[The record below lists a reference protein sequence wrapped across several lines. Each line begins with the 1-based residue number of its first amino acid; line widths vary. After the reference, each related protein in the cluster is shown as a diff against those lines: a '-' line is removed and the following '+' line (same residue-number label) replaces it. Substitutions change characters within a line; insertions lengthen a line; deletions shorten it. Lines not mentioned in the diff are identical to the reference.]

1 MEPETLISLHT
12 YGRPPYPVCDPGVV
26 AEVSEYWGKRLV
38 RRKNWSRIPD
48 LRRTFSDRCRYDLRR
63 LCQGLDEPGVF
74 EKLASAG
81 LIEIR
86 YHRPETR
93 IGWFIPWEF
102 LLSSATEN
110 ERRSTLLVIRQLVC
124 RTPGRDQSSGLH
136 SLLVCRNNPG
146 YLGRHYHDNSLQ
158 REENV
163 VEVHLGL
170 EPLPSLHNETLASMT
185 QKIGAANPDVIHVSG
200 VDGRQAAGFASPE
213 LGLCLPE
220 SDSMIVAGP
229 NGGVVAATSDL
240 LAPAV
245 CAGTVS
251 KPAFVGLNFVYSG
264 GDIAPSMVLN
274 GAYGALGFLG
284 DFEDIAA
291 EDFYFNFYLALRLSS
306 WNLLDA
312 LRLAWFQSSTRYNE
326 RLRGTGVVLWCRAS
340 LLDSVGP
347 GIALDPSGAGS
358 PPTNL
363 LRSFERELE
372 QTIPQSE
379 WPNVR
384 AFAKP
389 LEQINYSMLHN
400 NRSLFEYFFV
410 RKPQVVGS
418 LKDLKIDVTLHAGRE
433 PMSFHTSGD
442 VSGSIWPLE
451 DVVRLPLT
459 STLVRTLQ
467 EIARTQLS
475 VEVKWNGRS
484 VLDQS
489 FSVSLMPIEQWKN
502 DDANRKWLPSF
513 VLPRD
518 PSVTEVIDL
527 AQPYLTALTD
537 SIETGFDGYQKD
549 AVACQVTAIWWA
561 LIGNMSLGYIGA
573 PPSYGTDTQR
583 LRSPSSVLKGKRG
596 TCIDLALLLASCLEY
611 IDLNPLLFL
620 FKGHAFAGY
629 YKTAESSKP
638 VYEWVA
644 ESGDA
649 GADPWVLGKSF
660 HSTLMDLIKQGEIV
674 PIETTGLAKK
684 WSLKHA
690 IEEAQAR
697 LAAVQEFEWLMDIK
711 LARERG
717 VTPLPLPYQV

>member
-1 MEPETLISLHT
+1 MEAETLISLNT
-12 YGRPPYPVCDPGVV
+12 FGCPPYIVCDAGVV

-38 RRKNWSRIPD
+38 RRNNWSRIPD

-63 LCQGLDEPGVF
+63 LCQGLDQPGAF
-74 EKLASAG
+74 ERLASAG

-93 IGWFIPWEF
+93 IGWCIPWEF

-110 ERRSTLLVIRQLVC
+110 DRRSTLLVIRQLEC
-124 RTPGRDQSSGLH
+124 GTPGRDHSSGLQ
-136 SLLVCRNNPG
+136 SLLVCKNNPG
-146 YLGRHYHDNSLQ
+146 YLGRQYHDNSLQ

-170 EPLPSLHNETLASMT
+170 KSLPSLHNDTLSAMT
-185 QKIGAANPDVIHVSG
+185 QKIGGVSPDVIHVSG
-200 VDGRQAAGFASPE
+200 VDGRQAASFD
-213 LGLCLPE
+213 LPE
-220 SDSMIVAGP
+220 PGLSLPEGDSIIVAGP
-229 NGGVVAATSDL
+229 NGGLVAATSDL
-240 LAPAV
+240 LAPAL
-245 CAGTVS
+245 CAGAS

-291 EDFYFNFYLALRLSS
+291 EDFYFNFYLALRLSN

-326 RLRGTGVVLWCRAS
+326 RLRGTGVVLWSRVS
-340 LLDSVGP
+340 LMNSAGA

-372 QTIPQSE
+372 QPIPQSE

-475 VEVKWNGRS
+475 VEVKWNGQS

-489 FSVSLMPIEQWKN
+489 FPVSLMPIEEWKN
-502 DDANRKWLPSF
+502 DAANRKWLPSF

-518 PSVTEVIDL
+518 PSVADVIDL
-527 AQPYLTALTD
+527 AQPYLNALTD
-537 SIETGFDGYQKD
+537 SMETGFDGYQKD

-561 LIGNMSLGYIGA
+561 LIGNMSLSYIGA

-620 FKGHAFAGY
+620 LKGHAFAGY
-629 YKTAESSKP
+629 YKTAGSSKL

-649 GADPWVLGKSF
+649 GADPWVLGKGF
-660 HSTLMDLIKQGEIV
+660 HSTLMELIQEGEIV

-684 WSLKHA
+684 GSLKHA
-690 IEEAQAR
+690 LEEARAR
-697 LAAVQEFEWLMDIK
+697 LEMQGQFEWLMDIK